1 MRIAVVIG
9 VLLLSGCGD
18 TPGLCTQTACAKV
31 EGSYAMEYEPVT
43 IESPDCAT
51 LPQIAAPAGVV
62 LKRMGSEVTATIGGI
77 PARGF
82 LQGTA
87 EFSLLGTAETDG
99 GTDAGVSTFSLRGY
113 YSAGTA
119 KPDAGSPPGRILG
132 KWITHVEN
140 GTRSCD
146 AERPFTGTK
155 Q

>member
-1 MRIAVVIG
+1 MRIAAVIG
-9 VLLLSGCGD
+9 VLLLAGCGE
-18 TPGLCTQTACAKV
+18 TPGLCSDTVCAKL

-51 LPQIAAPAGVV
+51 VPGLAPPANVV
-62 LKRMGSEVTATIGGI
+62 LKRKGSEVTTSVSGI

-87 EFSLLGTAETDG
+87 EFSLLGTAGTDG
-99 GTDAGVSTFSLRGY
+99 GSDAGASTYTLRGY
-113 YSAGTA
+113 YAAGTA
-119 KPDAGSPPGRILG
+119 KPDAGIPPGRILG
-132 KWITHVEN
+132 KWITHAEN